1 MRVTGSIACC
11 LCVLGLASGLA
22 DAQPVTPIPPP
33 AAPATAPLVPA
44 IEAAPDLSGFEG
56 KPLTRVAVVLEGNVW
71 DDIEV
76 PPVRTV
82 KAGDLLSPA
91 LARRALDELLTS
103 GQFARGRV
111 TASAENNGVLL
122 VVRVVPRKLVKRV
135 EVDLHGARVEYEE
148 LLRDAGLSEGGEV
161 VGAEID
167 EIAMRI
173 DRDMT
178 LHGYPAAHATVQTRA
193 TDDPRRALVLVDV
206 VPGAPRLVDERD
218 FYVYGAN
225 REQIL
230 PVTSAYAM
238 HVRDRADSP
247 VIDTADGALEQA
259 LHVRGWYRARVTHDL
274 VWVGAAGPGQ
284 RVVLRVRIDAGPLQV
299 AQFEG
304 NDHYDAGA
312 LGAALGLDTET
323 DRSGS
328 HLADKLRT
336 FYQKRGFLDAEVR
349 VEVRGGEKDGT
360 PSPVEVVVFHVD
372 EHPRVHVGSR
382 RYPCLKLDAI
392 RHLSGGGPRSS
403 AEIGTEI
410 DSFLDEELPGTE
422 LLVSPDP
429 SGLSQ
434 TLGAGAH
441 ESATGSRPVPLPLD
455 PDVAY
460 VADTYDRATE
470 HVQELYRNEGFLHA
484 QVGPVQI
491 VRAQCD
497 ARSPAGRCIRRP
509 LPSLDTQACTY
520 DTAGLPLPTHALEAS
535 YTCRPDPA
543 HGVECAPELEL
554 VIPVKLGPRT
564 QLWDVAFTGLKNV
577 SEKEV
582 ADAAQVPMGDFVS
595 STKLDDA
602 RRRIVDWYKE
612 QGYAYVDVK
621 YALEPSLDNSRARV
635 RFDVTEGDQ
644 VIVSSIVVR
653 GLEGTRESVVRRR
666 MALVA
671 GEPYRTS
678 DVRKTQERLATL
690 GVFSSI
696 SVSLADPYV
705 PAPTKVVVID
715 FVERPTQYVEPK
727 VGFSTGEGMRGTLE
741 YGHRNL
747 LGYAWSLTF
756 HVQASYLPDFLILDP
771 QVKQNYVPLGIDQ
784 RIATRDTVTLG
795 WPEMGLGPTVLSQV
809 DGVYVRDLEPD
820 FILAKTSA
828 LGSMTW
834 RPERG
839 IQLSGGPD
847 YEHNDVTLFDAST
860 IAQYLAN
867 NPGNTDLARLLRV
880 PDGASN
886 VFAYRAVFTWDRRDS
901 PFNAH
906 KGTYIALGVEQ
917 ANSYPVQGTSQTA
930 DLANNQFEGHI
941 LRLTQT
947 LAAYIPITAK
957 VSLAAEVRFGE
968 VVNIVPCRAP
978 FAQAGVTLPNY
989 CTYPDRLFFMGG
1001 VDSMRGWLQ
1010 DAFIPQE
1017 YVDQIAAGTVTCTS
1031 QSNCQVPLRGGNLM
1045 INPRLEMRFP
1055 VRSPL
1060 DAAIF
1065 ADMGNLW
1072 NDPSYILTHGL
1083 PMRAD
1088 VGVGMRVLT
1097 PVGPLVFD
1105 YGINVTKKSYEDFG
1119 AFHFAIGLF

>member
-1 MRVTGSIACC
+1 MRVPGSIACC
-11 LCVLGLASGLA
+11 LCALGLASGLA
-22 DAQPVTPIPPP
+22 NAQPVTPIPPP
-33 AAPATAPLVPA
+33 AAPATAPLVPT
-44 IEAAPDLSGFEG
+44 IEAMPDLAVFTGR
-56 KPLTRVAVVLEGNVW
+56 PVTRVAVVLEGNIW
-71 DDIEV
+71 DDVAI
-76 PPVRTV
+76 PPVRSV
-82 KAGDLLSPA
+82 KAGELFTPA
-91 LARRALDELLTS
+91 LTRRALDELLGS

-111 TASAENNGVLL
+111 TATSEGSGVLL

-135 EVDLHGARVEYEE
+135 EIELHGARVDYEE
-148 LLRDAGLSEGGEV
+148 LLRDAGLSEGGEL
-161 VGAEID
+161 VGAEIAD
-167 EIAMRI
+167 TAMRI

-178 LHGYPAAHATVQTRA
+178 RHGYPAAHATVQTRA
-193 TDDPRRALVLVDV
+193 TDDPTRTLVLVDV
-206 VPGAPRLVDERD
+206 VPGAPRLVDQRD
-218 FYVYGAN
+218 FYVYGAS
-225 REQIL
+225 REQLL
-230 PVTSAYAM
+230 PVTSVYTVK
-238 HVRDRADSP
+238 VRDRADSSA
-247 VIDTADGALEQA
+247 IDTADAALEQA
-259 LHVRGWYRARVTHDL
+259 LHSKGWYRARVTHDL
-274 VWVGAAGPGQ
+274 VWIGLAGPDQ
-284 RVVLRVRIDAGPLQV
+284 RVGLRVRIDAGPLQV

-349 VEVRGGEKDGT
+349 PEVRGGERDGVVQ
-360 PSPVEVVVFHVD
+360 PVEVVVFHID
-372 EHPRVHVGSR
+372 EHPRVRVRSR

-422 LLVSPDP
+422 LLVGPNP
-429 SGLSQ
+429 KGLSK
-434 TLGAGAH
+434 TLGTGASD
-441 ESATGSRPVPLPLD
+441 SATGSRPIPLELD

-484 QVGPVQI
+484 QVGPVQL

-497 ARSPAGRCIRRP
+497 PRSPAGRCVPKP
-509 LPSLDTQACTY
+509 LPSLDSQACTY
-520 DTAGLPLPTHALEAS
+520 DTAGLPLPTQALDAS
-535 YTCRPDPA
+535 YTCRPDPVR
-543 HGVECAPELEL
+543 GIECAPELQL

-564 QLWDVAFTGLKNV
+564 QLWDVAFSGLKNV

-595 STKLDDA
+595 TTKLDDA

-612 QGYAYVDVK
+612 GGYAYVDVK
-621 YALEPSLDNSRARV
+621 YTLEPSLDNSRARV
-635 RFDVTEGDQ
+635 RFDVSEGDQ
-644 VIVSSIVVR
+644 VIVSAIVVH
-653 GLEGTRESVVRRR
+653 GLEDTRESVVRRR
-666 MALVA
+666 IALVP

-696 SVSLADPYV
+696 SVSLTDPYV

-715 FVERPTQYVEPK
+715 FVERPAQYVEPK
-727 VGFSTGEGMRGTLE
+727 VGFSTGEGVRGTLE

-747 LGYAWSLTF
+747 LGYAWSLIF

-771 QVKQNYVPLGIDQ
+771 QVRQNYVPLGIDQ
-784 RIATRDTVTLG
+784 RIATRDTVTLA
-795 WPEMGLGPTVLSQV
+795 WPEMGLGPNVLAQV

-834 RPERG
+834 RPQRG
-839 IQLSGGPD
+839 VQLSGGPD

-906 KGTYIALGVEQ
+906 KGTYIAIGAEQ
-917 ANSYPVQGTSQTA
+917 ANFYPVQGTSQTA
-930 DLANNQFEGHI
+930 ALVNDQYEGHI

-947 LAAYIPITAK
+947 IAAYIPITAK

-968 VVNIVPCRAP
+968 VANIVPCRAP
-978 FAQAGVTLPNY
+978 FAQPGTAPNNY

-1017 YVDQIAAGTVTCTS
+1017 YIDNINAGKITCTS

-1045 INPRLEMRFP
+1045 INPRLEARFP
-1055 VRSPL
+1055 LRAPL
-1060 DAAIF
+1060 DAAVF
-1065 ADMGNLW
+1065 ADFGNLW
-1072 NDPSYILTHGL
+1072 DDPSYILTHGL

-1105 YGINVTKKSYEDFG
+1105 YGINVTKQKYEDFG